1 MDNNHFKDSEK
12 TWDKIATSFDK
23 TRKRPWQICINY
35 IENQSKENSFAD
47 LGCGNGRHLIPAA
60 KYFKKA
66 IGLDISSELLEIVRA
81 KLKKENID
89 NVELIKSNLIDI
101 AIDDKKIDSILYIAA
116 LHNIKHKENRVKSL
130 KEVKR
135 ILKKNGS
142 AMISVWSR
150 EQEKFRENFKKNKKE
165 DNSEF
170 GDIEIY
176 WRQDNLNVSR
186 FYHLYSE
193 EEFIEDLKK
202 ADLKIKKF
210 EPVKIASK
218 KYFDNYFAVVE
229 K

>member
-66 IGLDISSELLEIVRA
+66 IGLDISIELLEIVRA